1 MLPTYAQNS
10 SKIFYITPGMSGN
23 GPRLNSISPSGLND
37 TVVATLPDSTYPTS
51 MAWSDAANDF
61 VISDGI
67 SQAYTIT
74 AYGTGYTKIFTG
86 EASAEA
92 WSPNGQVIAIEG
104 KSGVYTINANGTD
117 QRMVISA
124 DTCMTTDR
132 SNISWDGNS
141 KLIVGCNDG
150 SNYSV
155 VQSDAGVLTTILSGN
170 GSTIDSLSASP
181 NGSYI
186 AYILTGAFGSGETGE
201 SVYTDSLVVANSTP
215 TLIYQIG
222 QVASYA
228 ILGAATSWLPDSSAF
243 VFTGPNYENPAI
255 HISSPSG
262 DVRQIV
268 DTESPG
274 NPVLA
279 LSTNSGA
286 SEIASSPEPVGMTG
300 TKTSLAFDDEFSG
313 TALDTSKWTPNKGGT
328 AGQLIP
334 AANEVPDI
342 FDPAQVSVSNGSLNL
357 GAISQ
362 VRNINGVTYDYSSG
376 AAWTGNGGFTV
387 APTAT
392 APVTMEARIYIPAAP
407 NGEMANWPT
416 FWSSGNPWPQNG
428 EIDVLEG
435 LGGKAS
441 YHFHYQSGIN
451 SQGKPIEGSENG
463 YLKTSYTGWHTY
475 AVVWTTTT
483 LTYYYDGAPV
493 GSINSSVTDAPQFLV
508 LSYEVGDHTAADP
521 GAYGGPIVT
530 PDTMQVD
537 YVRVWN

>member
-1 MLPTYAQNS
+1 MKLFLHKVTAKTGSLKLSLLFGLVLFGTALVSVTSAQKSYAATSDPPVIVAADGQGNIYISNASGPSTVIKAANSTIPLSLNTPMLPTYAQNS

-392 APVTMEARIYIPAAP
+392 APVTMEARIYLTVKWLIGLLSGQAAIL
-407 NGEMANWPT
+407 GHKMARLM
-416 FWSSGNPWPQNG
+416 FWR
-428 EIDVLEG
+428 VLAE
-435 LGGKAS
+435 KQATI
-441 YHFHYQSGIN
+441 FTI
-451 SQGKPIEGSENG
+451 KV
-463 YLKTSYTGWHTY
+463 
-475 AVVWTTTT
+475 A
-483 LTYYYDGAPV
+483 
-493 GSINSSVTDAPQFLV
+493 
-508 LSYEVGDHTAADP
+508 
-521 GAYGGPIVT
+521 
-530 PDTMQVD
+530 
-537 YVRVWN
+537 